1 MTRLEDVKNLY
12 ALLDRLE
19 RAATGKRFLD
29 SMGTAG
35 AWPRRGVYFLFEP
48 GENRSDSGQGPRLV
62 RIGTHALGAGAKS
75 TLRQRLRQHGGRSAG
90 GGNHR
95 GSIFRLLVG
104 EALLARGDCPSCP
117 SWGVKGDI
125 GKAAA
130 ILGNS
135 RSELSTMESPVE
147 LAVSAYLRAM
157 PFLWLPVDDEPGP
170 ESLRGVMERNAIAL
184 LSSFD
189 RPSLDSPSNKWLG
202 HLSGREKVRRSGL
215 WNQRHVDEDYD
226 PAFLDVLETLISR
239 V

>member
-1 MTRLEDVKNLY
+1 MNRLADLKHLY
-12 ALLDRLE
+12 ALLNRLE
-19 RAATGKRFLD
+19 RALGGKRALD
-29 SMGTAG
+29 NMGTARS
-35 AWPRRGVYFLFEP
+35 WPRRGIYFFYEP
-48 GENRSDSGQGPRLV
+48 GEHRTDTGAGPRLV
-62 RIGTHALGAGAKS
+62 RIGTHALGVGAQS
-75 TLRQRLRQHGGRSAG
+75 TLHQRLRQHGGRSAG

-104 EALLARGDCPSCP
+104 EALLTRGACPTCA

-130 ILGNS
+130 ILEKT
-135 RSELSTMESPVE
+135 RSELSESESPVE

-170 ESLRGVMERNAIAL
+170 ESLRGVIERNTIAL
-184 LSSFD
+184 VSNFD
-189 RPSLDSPSNKWLG
+189 RSPLDPPSGGWLG

-226 PAFLDVLETLISR
+226 PAFLDALETLISR

>member
-1 MTRLEDVKNLY
+1 
-12 ALLDRLE
+12 
-19 RAATGKRFLD
+19 
-29 SMGTAG
+29 MGTAREW
-35 AWPRRGVYFLFEP
+35 ARRGVYFFFEP
-48 GENRSDSGQGPRLV
+48 TEQRSDSGTGQRLV
-62 RIGTHALGAGAKS
+62 RVGTHALGAGAQS
-75 TLRQRLRQHGGRSAG
+75 TLHQRLRQHGGRSAG

-104 EALLARGDCPSCP
+104 EALLARGGCPSCP

-130 ILGNS
+130 LLDCS
-135 RSELSTMESPVE
+135 RSDLSALEMPVE

-170 ESLRGVMERNAIAL
+170 ESLRGLIERNTIAL
-184 LSSFD
+184 VSNYGRQPVD
-189 RPSLDSPSNKWLG
+189 PPSADWLG
-202 HLSGREKVRRSGL
+202 QRSGREKVRRSGL

-226 PAFLDVLETLISR
+226 PAFLDALEDAILR

>member
-1 MTRLEDVKNLY
+1 MTRLENVKSFY

-19 RAATGKRFLD
+19 RAATGTRSLD
-29 SMGTAG
+29 GIGAAR
-35 AWPRRGVYFLFEP
+35 AWPGRGVYFFFEP
-48 GENRSDSGQGPRLV
+48 GEDRSDSGQGPRLV
-62 RIGTHALGAGAKS
+62 RIGTHALVSGTKS
-75 TLRQRLRQHGGRSAG
+75 TLHQRLRQHGGRSAG

-104 EALLARGDCPSCP
+104 EALLTRGDCPSCP

-125 GKAAA
+125 GKAAS

-135 RSELSTMESPVE
+135 RSELSTMELPVE

-157 PFLWLPVDDEPGP
+157 PFLWLPIDDEPGP
-170 ESLRGVMERNAIAL
+170 ESLRGIIERNAIAL
-184 LSSFD
+184 LSGFN
-189 RPSLDSPSNKWLG
+189 RPPLDPPSKDWLG

-226 PAFLDVLETLISR
+226 PGFLDVLEASVSR
-239 V
+239 F